1 MKFFNIINANVY
13 SNKPYQINNPM
24 QILPDMGHS
33 LVISKLDEYETR
45 FLFYLIRKLKRSCD
59 KCFILNANFLPF
71 RARDNTL

>member
-1 MKFFNIINANVY
+1 
-13 SNKPYQINNPM
+13 M